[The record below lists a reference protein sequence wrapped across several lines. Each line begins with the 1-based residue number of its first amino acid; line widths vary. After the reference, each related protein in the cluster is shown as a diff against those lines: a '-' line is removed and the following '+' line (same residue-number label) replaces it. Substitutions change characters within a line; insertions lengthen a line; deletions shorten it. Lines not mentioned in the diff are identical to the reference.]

1 MERSRWCGTFCV
13 SKIVENMVEGGA
25 TNFSNFII
33 RPSGGGKRV
42 SRQHRAVPHPVTLV
56 SYFFNRSHRNN
67 DFSFSGRIEI
77 QAKIFRLLLHFWPE
91 RRGQI
96 FSGGSRSK
104 SRNSGRI
111 FPTIFQLSASKK
123 CRNFFCTKCTL
134 TFDLKGQRWCDED
147 E

>member
-1 MERSRWCGTFCV
+1 
-13 SKIVENMVEGGA
+13 MVEGGA

-33 RPSGGGKRV
+33 RPSGGGMRV

-67 DFSFSGRIEI
+67 DFSFSGGIEI
-77 QAKIFRLLLHFWPE
+77 QAKFFRLLLHFWPE

-104 SRNSGRI
+104 SRNSGRYFRLYFNFQPQRSAEI
-111 FPTIFQLSASKK
+111 FFGQNALSLS
-123 CRNFFCTKCTL
+123 T
-134 TFDLKGQRWCDED
+134 
-147 E
+147 